1 MNTPHGA
8 FQQAFAGALFD
19 PSQAVHPAV
28 RALAMQP
35 AFAVY
40 RNTVMKACIDAL
52 QANFPTVAQLVGEE
66 WFRAAAALYVAADVP
81 RDGRL
86 LHYGGGFPDFLRGFE
101 PAAELVYLP
110 GVAQLDILWR
120 EAHAAPDAPAADA
133 AWIAQHTADQIAGL
147 ALAPHPAAR
156 WAWFEAQPVYSIWE
170 RNRRQGDLGE
180 ELDWRGEGALLTRPH
195 DTVDWHAITQAGCAF
210 LDACAGGANLADAA
224 EHALAA
230 DPEADISAVFAS
242 LLRAGAFTGTPAP
255 SVSSASNER
264 TP

>member
-1 MNTPHGA
+1 MNTPHGQ
-8 FQQAFAGALFD
+8 FQQAFAEALFD

-52 QANFPTVAQLVGEE
+52 QANFPTVARLVGEE

-120 EAHAAPDAPAADA
+120 EAHAARNAPAADA
-133 AWIAQHTADQIAGL
+133 AWIARHTPEQIAAL
-147 ALAPHPAAR
+147 ALTPHPSAR
-156 WAWFEAQPVYSIWE
+156 WAWFDAQPVYSIWE
-170 RNRRQGDLGE
+170 RNRRQSAVGE
-180 ELDWRGEGALLTRPH
+180 ELAWRGEGALLARPH
-195 DTVDWHAITQAGCAF
+195 DTVNWHEITKAGCAF
-210 LDACAGGANLADAA
+210 LDACADGASLAEAA
-224 EHALAA
+224 ERALAA
-230 DPEADISAVFAS
+230 DPEADVSATFAT
-242 LLRAGAFTGTPAP
+242 LLRAGAFIGTSAMP
-255 SVSSASNER
+255 ASNER
-264 TP
+264 AP

>member
-1 MNTPHGA
+1 MNTPHGT
-8 FQQAFAGALFD
+8 FQQAFAEALFD
-19 PSQAVHPAV
+19 PSRAVHAV
-28 RALAMQP
+28 VRKLAMQP

-86 LHYGGGFPDFLRGFE
+86 LYYGSGFPDFLRGFE

-110 GVAQLDILWR
+110 GVAQLDVLWR
-120 EAHAAPDAPAADA
+120 EAHAASDAPAADA
-133 AWIAQHTADQIAGL
+133 AWIAQHTPDQIAGL

-156 WAWFEAQPVYSIWE
+156 WAWFDAQPVYSIWE
-170 RNRRQGDLGE
+170 RNRRQGDVGE
-180 ELDWRGEGALLTRPH
+180 ELAWQGEGALLTRPH
-195 DTVDWHAITQAGCAF
+195 DAVEWHEITQAGCAF
-210 LDACAGGANLADAA
+210 LDACAGGSSLADAA

-230 DPEADISAVFAS
+230 DPAADISAVFAT
-242 LLRAGAFTGTPAP
+242 LLRAGAFTGA
-255 SVSSASNER
+255 SASSTANER
-264 TP
+264 AP

>member
-1 MNTPHGA
+1 MNTPHGQ
-8 FQQAFAGALFD
+8 FQQAFAEALFD
-19 PSQAVHPAV
+19 PSHAVHPVV

-52 QANFPTVAQLVGEE
+52 QANFPTVAQLVGEQ

-86 LHYGGGFPDFLRGFE
+86 LHYGGGFPGFLRGFE
-101 PAAELVYLP
+101 PATELVYLP

-120 EAHAAPDAPAADA
+120 EAHAAQDALAADA
-133 AWIAQHTADQIAGL
+133 AWIARHTPERIAGL
-147 ALAPHPAAR
+147 VLAPHPAAR
-156 WAWFEAQPVYSIWE
+156 WAWFDAQPVYSIWE
-170 RNRRQGDLGE
+170 RNRQQSAVDD
-180 ELDWRGEGALLTRPH
+180 ELEWRGEGALLTRPG
-195 DTVDWHAITQAGCAF
+195 DTVNWHDITKAGCAF
-210 LDACAGGANLADAA
+210 LDACADGATLADAA

-230 DPEADISAVFAS
+230 DPEADISAVFAT
-242 LLRAGAFTGTPAP
+242 LLRAGAFIGA
-255 SVSSASNER
+255 SASPAFNER

>member
-1 MNTPHGA
+1 MNTPHGQ
-8 FQQAFAGALFD
+8 FQQAFAEALFD

-52 QANFPTVAQLVGEE
+52 QANFPTVARLVGEE

-110 GVAQLDILWR
+110 GVGQLDILWR
-120 EAHAAPDAPAADA
+120 EAHAARNAPAADA
-133 AWIAQHTADQIAGL
+133 AWIARHTPEQIAAL
-147 ALAPHPAAR
+147 ALTPHPSAR
-156 WAWFEAQPVYSIWE
+156 WAWFDAQPVYSIWE
-170 RNRRQGDLGE
+170 RNRRQSAVGE
-180 ELDWRGEGALLTRPH
+180 ELAWRGEGALLARPH
-195 DTVDWHAITQAGCAF
+195 DTVNWHEITKAGCAF
-210 LDACAGGANLADAA
+210 LDACADGASLAEAA
-224 EHALAA
+224 ERALAA
-230 DPEADISAVFAS
+230 DPEADVSATFAT
-242 LLRAGAFTGTPAP
+242 LLRAGAFIGTSAMP
-255 SVSSASNER
+255 ASNER
-264 TP
+264 AP

>member
-1 MNTPHGA
+1 MNTPHDA
-8 FQQAFAGALFD
+8 FQQAFAEALFD
-19 PSQAVHPAV
+19 PSQAIHPTV
-28 RALAMQP
+28 RALAAQP

-40 RNTVMKACIDAL
+40 RNTVMRACIDAL
-52 QANFPTVAQLVGEE
+52 QANFSTVAQLVDEE

-86 LHYGGGFPDFLRGFE
+86 LHYGGGFPNFLRGFE

-120 EAHAAPDAPAADA
+120 EAHAATDAPAADA
-133 AWIAQHTADQIAGL
+133 VWVAQHTPEQIAGL

-156 WAWFEAQPVYSIWE
+156 WAWFDEQPVFSIWE

-180 ELDWRGEGALLTRPH
+180 ELNWRGEGALLTRPH
-195 DTVDWHAITQAGCAF
+195 DTVNWHEITRAGCAF
-210 LDACAGGANLADAA
+210 LDACAGGSCLADAA

-242 LLRAGAFTGTPAP
+242 LLRAGAFTGTSA
-255 SVSSASNER
+255 SSAINER
-264 TP
+264 AP